1 MQVNALVSK
10 RISVDP
16 ANVEVTSI
24 YASLGMGEVREMET
38 DSNKNIDSKDLKMLE
53 QNLTSKIDV
62 SEARLSGKIDT
73 IEAKL
78 TGRMDVVDTKLSSL
92 DSKIATQTKRMDWLI
107 ALVIGSILVP
117 VFIKLFIK

>member
-1 MQVNALVSK
+1 MQVNTLVSK
-10 RISVDP
+10 SISVDP
-16 ANVEVTSI
+16 TNIEVTSI
-24 YASLGMGEVREMET
+24 YASLNMEEVREMET